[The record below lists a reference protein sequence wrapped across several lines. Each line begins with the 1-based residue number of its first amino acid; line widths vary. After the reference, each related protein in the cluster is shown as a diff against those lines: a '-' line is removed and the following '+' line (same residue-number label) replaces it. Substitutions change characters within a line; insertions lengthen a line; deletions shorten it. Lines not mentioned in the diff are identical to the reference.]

1 MSSEHTHS
9 HLPHAGPPASRA
21 ARRLSLA
28 LLIPVAVLTLVS
40 MVLLWPRDAP
50 APGTADGPIRVLGT
64 VVAVQS
70 APCPAPPA
78 GEELPAGAPT
88 DCGTV
93 TVDLTE
99 GIGAGQRVSTDV
111 PSGPGAVR
119 VSAGDE
125 VALLY
130 LEESPERQY
139 SIIDHQRSNQLWLL
153 GAVFALAV
161 LAFGRWR
168 GLSALAGLG
177 VTFAVL
183 LMFIV
188 PAILD
193 GRSPLLVAIVGAAA
207 IMLTVLYLTHGF
219 SMTTTVA
226 VAGTLVSLTI
236 TAALAAIATA
246 AAHLSGIADETSNY
260 ISITQ
265 GEVNM
270 RGLLLAGIVIG
281 SLGVLDDVTVTQSA
295 TVGELALANPGYG
308 FRQLYSAAT
317 RIGRAHIASVINTIV
332 LAYAGAS
339 LPLMLLFAA
348 DSATPIGELLTSQLI
363 AQELVRSAVG
373 TVGLI
378 AAVPITTALAAL
390 LAARRATEAGAGPLP
405 PVPVTP
411 TPTTPHT
418 PGPLPG
424 TPAPASAPP
433 ASHSARSGND
443 GAARRDVVD
452 PAEPASTS
460 TGAVPLPAPGGTP
473 EVDPWMAFV
482 ERHPDRKP

>member
-1 MSSEHTHS
+1 MSSEHAHS
-9 HLPHAGPPASRA
+9 HLPRPGRPTSRA

-28 LLIPVAVLTLVS
+28 LLIPAAVLTLVA
-40 MVLLWPRDAP
+40 MVLLWPRDTP
-50 APGTADGPIRVLGT
+50 APGPADGPIRVLGT
-64 VVAVQS
+64 VVAVAS
-70 APCPAPPA
+70 APCAAPPA
-78 GEELPAGAPT
+78 GEELPTGAPT

-99 GIGAGQRVSTDV
+99 GVGAGQRVSTDV
-111 PSGPGAVR
+111 PSGPGAIR
-119 VSAGDE
+119 VAAGDG
-125 VALLY
+125 VVLLY

-139 SIIDHQRSNQLWLL
+139 SIIDHQRSTQLWLL

-219 SMTTTVA
+219 SMTTTIA
-226 VAGTLVSLTI
+226 VAGTLASLTI
-236 TAALAAIATA
+236 TAALSAIATA

-260 ISITQ
+260 LSITQ

-295 TVGELALANPGYG
+295 TVSELALANPGYG
-308 FRQLYSAAT
+308 FRRLYSAAT

-348 DSATPIGELLTSQLI
+348 DTATPVGELLTSPLI

-373 TVGLI
+373 TIGLI
-378 AAVPITTALAAL
+378 TAVPITTALAAL
-390 LAARRATEAGAGPLP
+390 LAARRGIEPEAGPAT
-405 PVPVTP
+405 PVPA
-411 TPTTPHT
+411 
-418 PGPLPG
+418 
-424 TPAPASAPP
+424 TPAPAP
-433 ASHSARSGND
+433 
-443 GAARRDVVD
+443 AARRD
-452 PAEPASTS
+452 PAGVGVGERPSPS
-460 TGAVPLPAPGGTP
+460 VPSGGPAPGTGGDAPVPAAGGDAP
-473 EVDPWMAFV
+473 EADPWMAFV
-482 ERHPDRKP
+482 DRHPDGKR

>member
-1 MSSEHTHS
+1 MSSEHAHS
-9 HLPHAGPPASRA
+9 HLPRSGPPPGRA

-28 LLIPVAVLTLVS
+28 LLIPAALLTLVA
-40 MVLLWPRDAP
+40 MVLLWPDDTPTARQ
-50 APGTADGPIRVLGT
+50 ADGPTRVLGT
-64 VVAVQS
+64 VVAVDPV
-70 APCPAPPA
+70 PCPPPVA
-78 GEELPAGAPT
+78 DEELPAGVPT

-99 GIGAGQRVSTDV
+99 GVGAGQRVSTDV
-111 PSGPGAVR
+111 PSGPGAIR
-119 VSAGDE
+119 VQPGDE

-139 SIIDHQRSNQLWLL
+139 SIIDHQRSTQLWLL
-153 GAVFALAV
+153 GVVFALAV

-177 VTFAVL
+177 VTFAIL

-219 SMTTTVA
+219 SMTTTIA
-226 VAGTLVSLTI
+226 VAGTLASLTI
-236 TAALAAIATA
+236 TAALSAIATA

-260 ISITQ
+260 LSVTQ

-295 TVGELALANPGYG
+295 TVTELARANPGYG
-308 FRQLYSAAT
+308 FRRLYSAAT
-317 RIGRAHIASVINTIV
+317 RVGRAHIASVINTIV

-348 DSATPIGELLTSQLI
+348 DSATPVGELLTSELI

-373 TVGLI
+373 TIGLI

-390 LAARRATEAGAGPLP
+390 LAARHGSGADAGQVV
-405 PVPVTP
+405 PVPVLP
-411 TPTTPHT
+411 TPAAGQDDPSTGQATTAARQEAAATSTPHGPASSSTNGGPPATATGQPSTRT
-418 PGPLPG
+418 PG
-424 TPAPASAPP
+424 
-433 ASHSARSGND
+433 NK
-443 GAARRDVVD
+443 
-452 PAEPASTS
+452 
-460 TGAVPLPAPGGTP
+460 P
-473 EVDPWMAFV
+473 EADDPWMAFV
-482 ERHPDRKP
+482 DRHRHTRP

>member
-1 MSSEHTHS
+1 MSSEHAHS
-9 HLPHAGPPASRA
+9 HLPRPAPASRA

-28 LLIPVAVLTLVS
+28 LLIPAALLTLVS

-50 APGTADGPIRVLGT
+50 TPTTEGDGPIRVLGT
-64 VVAVQS
+64 VVAVES
-70 APCPAPPA
+70 VPCPAPPA
-78 GEELPAGAPT
+78 GEERPAGAPT

-99 GIGAGQRVSTDV
+99 GVGAGQRVSTDV

-119 VSAGDE
+119 VAPGDD

-130 LEESPERQY
+130 LQESPERQY
-139 SIIDHQRSNQLWLL
+139 SIIDHQRSTQLWLL

-236 TAALAAIATA
+236 TAALSAVATA

-260 ISITQ
+260 LSITQ

-295 TVGELALANPGYG
+295 TVSELALANPGYG
-308 FRQLYSAAT
+308 FRRLYSAAT

-348 DSATPIGELLTSQLI
+348 DTATPVGELLTSQLI

-373 TVGLI
+373 TIGLI

-390 LAARRATEAGAGPLP
+390 LAARGGPGAEAGAVP
-405 PVPVTP
+405 PTRA
-411 TPTTPHT
+411 
-418 PGPLPG
+418 
-424 TPAPASAPP
+424 TPAP
-433 ASHSARSGND
+433 
-443 GAARRDVVD
+443 GATPV
-452 PAEPASTS
+452 P
-460 TGAVPLPAPGGTP
+460 GAVPAPADRRDLAGAEIATGAEAGRPAPATASTAAGAALAAPAAGPTPGGAAP
-473 EVDPWMAFV
+473 EADPWMAFV
-482 ERHPDRKP
+482 DRHPDEKR

>member
-1 MSSEHTHS
+1 MSSEHAHS
-9 HLPHAGPPASRA
+9 HLPGAGRPTSRA

-40 MVLLWPRDAP
+40 MALLWPRDTP
-50 APGTADGPIRVLGT
+50 PPGPTDGPIRVLGT
-64 VVAVQS
+64 VVAVES
-70 APCPAPPA
+70 APCPGPPP
-78 GEELPAGAPT
+78 GEELPTGAPT

-99 GIGAGQRVSTDV
+99 GVGAGQRVSTDV

-119 VSAGDE
+119 VAAGDE
-125 VALLY
+125 VVLLY

-139 SIIDHQRSNQLWLL
+139 SIIDHQRSTQLWLL

-236 TAALAAIATA
+236 TAALSAIATA

-260 ISITQ
+260 LSITQ

-295 TVGELALANPGYG
+295 TVSELALANPGYG
-308 FRQLYSAAT
+308 FRRLYSAAT

-348 DSATPIGELLTSQLI
+348 DTATPVSELLTSQLI

-373 TVGLI
+373 TIGLI

-390 LAARRATEAGAGPLP
+390 LAARRGAEAGA
-405 PVPVTP
+405 VPAAP
-411 TPTTPHT
+411 TPTTPA
-418 PGPLPG
+418 PGAA
-424 TPAPASAPP
+424 PAPAAPGTAP
-433 ASHSARSGND
+433 AP
-443 GAARRDVVD
+443 AARRGVGGEP
-452 PAEPASTS
+452 PAAPASTP
-460 TGAVPLPAPGGTP
+460 AAAPGGAGPGTGAGGDTP
-473 EVDPWMAFV
+473 EADPWMAFV
-482 ERHPDRKP
+482 DRHPDRKR

>member
-1 MSSEHTHS
+1 MSSEHAHS
-9 HLPHAGPPASRA
+9 HLPRPGRPTSRA

-28 LLIPVAVLTLVS
+28 LLIPAAVLTLVS
-40 MVLLWPRDAP
+40 MVLLWPRDTP
-50 APGTADGPIRVLGT
+50 APGPADGPIRVLGT
-64 VVAVQS
+64 VVAVTS
-70 APCPAPPA
+70 APCAAPPA
-78 GEELPAGAPT
+78 GEELPTGAPT

-99 GIGAGQRVSTDV
+99 GVGAGQRVSTDV
-111 PSGPGAVR
+111 PSGPGAIR
-119 VSAGDE
+119 VGAGDE
-125 VALLY
+125 VVLLY

-139 SIIDHQRSNQLWLL
+139 SIIDHQRSTQLWLL

-219 SMTTTVA
+219 SMTTTIA
-226 VAGTLVSLTI
+226 VAGTLASLTI
-236 TAALAAIATA
+236 TAALSAIATA

-260 ISITQ
+260 LSITQ

-295 TVGELALANPGYG
+295 TVSELALANPGYG
-308 FRQLYSAAT
+308 FRRLYSAAT

-348 DSATPIGELLTSQLI
+348 DTATPVGELLTSPLI

-373 TVGLI
+373 TIGLI
-378 AAVPITTALAAL
+378 TAVPITTALAAL
-390 LAARRATEAGAGPLP
+390 LAARRGIEPEAGPVP
-405 PVPVTP
+405 PVPA
-411 TPTTPHT
+411 
-418 PGPLPG
+418 
-424 TPAPASAPP
+424 TPAPAP
-433 ASHSARSGND
+433 
-443 GAARRDVVD
+443 AARRDAAGVGVGERPSPSVPSGGPPPGAGGD
-452 PAEPASTS
+452 APVPAA
-460 TGAVPLPAPGGTP
+460 GGDAP
-473 EVDPWMAFV
+473 EADPWMAFV
-482 ERHPDRKP
+482 DRHPDGKR